1 MFGCISYTPSG
12 ALGNV
17 VLISLQLIPFKE
29 TKKKTKKKIPGLV
42 IGDICHGFFFIVIEI
57 YAITGN
63 SPAIYKELKAVNF

>member
-1 MFGCISYTPSG
+1 MFGCISYIPSG

-17 VLISLQLIPFKE
+17 VLISLQLITFKE
-29 TKKKTKKKIPGLV
+29 TKKKKKKDTRPRYWRCMSRV
-42 IGDICHGFFFIVIEI
+42 FFIVIEI

>member
-1 MFGCISYTPSG
+1 MFGCISYIPSG

-29 TKKKTKKKIPGLV
+29 TKKKNKKDTRPRYWRYMSRV
-42 IGDICHGFFFIVIEI
+42 FFIVIEI